1 MARTP
6 KRVASATGTDQSQ
19 AAPTGPAASTP
30 SDSAVASGGET
41 SDGEGDTSDAQS
53 GSSSPAGDSAETSVA
68 APVTETPADTSS
80 EPSAPPEPSP
90 EPEAAPAADPATA
103 LVDETIEVRVLV
115 AYDDHLPNDVIVMD
129 RAEAEIRLDQ
139 VDADPVA
146 VAYAK
151 SLVA

>member
-6 KRVASATGTDQSQ
+6 KRVASATGNDQSQ
-19 AAPTGPAASTP
+19 AASTGPAASTP
-30 SDSAVASGGET
+30 SDSAAASDET

-53 GSSSPAGDSAETSVA
+53 DSSSPAGDTAETSVP
-68 APVTETPADTSS
+68 APVAETPADTSS

-90 EPEAAPAADPATA
+90 EPAAAPAEDAATA

-139 VDADPVA
+139 VDADPIA
-146 VAYAK
+146 VSYAK
-151 SLVA
+151 SLIA

>member
-6 KRVASATGTDQSQ
+6 KRVASATGNDQSQ
-19 AAPTGPAASTP
+19 AAPTGPAALTP
-30 SDSAVASGGET
+30 SDSAAASNGET
-41 SDGEGDTSDAQS
+41 SDSEGDTSDAQ
-53 GSSSPAGDSAETSVA
+53 GDSSPPADDSAETTA
-68 APVTETPADTSS
+68 PAPVAETPADASS
-80 EPSAPPEPSP
+80 EPTSPAEPSP
-90 EPEAAPAADPATA
+90 EPEAAPAADTATA

-129 RAEAEIRLDQ
+129 RTEAEIRLDQ
-139 VDADPVA
+139 VDADPIA

>member
-6 KRVASATGTDQSQ
+6 KRVASATGNDQSQ
-19 AAPTGPAASTP
+19 AASTGPAASTP
-30 SDSAVASGGET
+30 SDSAAASSGET
-41 SDGEGDTSDAQS
+41 SDSEGDTSDVK
-53 GSSSPAGDSAETSVA
+53 GDSSPPADNSAETTA
-68 APVTETPADTSS
+68 PAPVAETPADASS
-80 EPSAPPEPSP
+80 EPTLPAESSP
-90 EPEAAPAADPATA
+90 EPEAAPAADTATA

-129 RAEAEIRLDQ
+129 RTEAEIRLDQ
-139 VDADPVA
+139 VDADPIA